1 MKKRLG
7 YLASTFAAV
16 SLAVF
21 SLVAC
26 SSSDSP
32 TLPNSSELATPESA
46 GSTEP
51 TSTESTEPNSAGY
64 YETTEPES
72 SDSTEP
78 NSAESTEPNSAGA
91 SEIESSESTTPEST
105 ESSSSESAETT
116 TTSSASDLTPLQQYE
131 QARAFIDDGWRD
143 ECLRLANEYRASEG
157 VAPLTLAD
165 DDKQLCAI
173 TQAAADMADNA
184 PHGHFRDC
192 DEWAQNSGPN
202 FSTTWKSNATAAVK
216 YYIKMMWEDEKAL
229 VTSGERDPNK
239 DEDYSYIGHY
249 LNMRKA
255 SYTKLACGI
264 AISAD
269 GKTGWFNMNF
279 YY

>member
-1 MKKRLG
+1 MKTMFK
-7 YLASTFAAV
+7 TFAGRTILA
-16 SLAVF
+16 AVF
-21 SLVAC
+21 FALAATGC
-26 SSSDSP
+26 SDDSGTSSTNEYSI
-32 TLPNSSELATPESA
+32 
-46 GSTEP
+46 
-51 TSTESTEPNSAGY
+51 
-64 YETTEPES
+64 ES
-72 SDSTEP
+72 SDS
-78 NSAESTEPNSAGA
+78 AFIG
-91 SEIESSESTTPEST
+91 SSGENATADEDID
-105 ESSSSESAETT
+105 
-116 TTSSASDLTPLQQYE
+116 SSASDSEETSANGDTDSLTSETEPVPDETEPSGDTDQPSENETTSPTSSAELTPLQEYE

-143 ECLRLANEYRASEG
+143 ECLKLANDYRATEE

-165 DDKQLCAI
+165 DEKQLCAI

-184 PHGHFRDC
+184 PHGHFKDC
-192 DEWAQNSGPN
+192 GEWAQNSGPN
-202 FSTTWKSNATAAVK
+202 FSTSWKSNATAAVQ

-229 VTSGERDPNK
+229 VTSGQRDPNK

-255 SYTKLACGI
+255 SYTKVACGI

>member
-64 YETTEPES
+64 YETTAPK
-72 SDSTEP
+72 
-78 NSAESTEPNSAGA
+78 
-91 SEIESSESTTPEST
+91 SSESTVPESSETTTPVST
-105 ESSSSESAETT
+105 ESSSSESAGTT

-131 QARAFIDDGWRD
+131 QAHAFIDDGWRD

-229 VTSGERDPNK
+229 VTSGQRDPNK
-239 DEDYSYIGHY
+239 DEDYQYIGHY

-264 AISAD
+264 AVSAD
-269 GKTGWFNMNF
+269 GKKGWFNMNF
-279 YY
+279 Y

>member
-7 YLASTFAAV
+7 YLASAFAAAA
-16 SLAVF
+16 LAVF
-21 SLVAC
+21 ALVAC

-32 TLPNSSELATPESA
+32 AGPNSSELATPESA

-51 TSTESTEPNSAGY
+51 TSAGSSETTAPESSESTEP
-64 YETTEPES
+64 T
-72 SDSTEP
+72 
-78 NSAESTEPNSAGA
+78 SAESTTPESAETTTPGT
-91 SEIESSESTTPEST
+91 SETTTPGSSESTTPEST
-105 ESSSSESAETT
+105 ESSTPESAETV

-131 QARAFIDDGWRD
+131 QAQAFIDDGWRD
-143 ECLRLANEYRASEG
+143 ECLKLANEYRATEG

-202 FSTTWKSNATAAVK
+202 FSTSWKSNATAAAQ
-216 YYIKMMWEDEKAL
+216 YYIKMMW
-229 VTSGERDPNK
+229 
-239 DEDYSYIGHY
+239 
-249 LNMRKA
+249 
-255 SYTKLACGI
+255 
-264 AISAD
+264 
-269 GKTGWFNMNF
+269 
-279 YY
+279 